1 MVKLA
6 LGMIVFNG
14 MPFVEGVLKTFYPYV
29 DQIVVAEGPVKFWHD
44 QGYERSGDRTVEL
57 LMDLQD
63 KWGSSKIRFTRSSTW
78 RDKLEM
84 CQGWFSLLND
94 DITHVAVMDADEFMH
109 AKDILHVKSLLG
121 RYDSVGLM
129 LRTFVGGFTHY
140 LTGFEQKQ
148 DTIRFLR
155 RCPGDE
161 YISHR
166 PPTIGQPYQEGQ
178 HLDSLAM
185 AQMGVYLYHYSHVLP
200 SQVKAKEQYY
210 ARYIGNRNVIP
221 GYYESIWKPW
231 VLGNERTKARIE
243 QIWGGIH
250 DFHPR
255 YRGEC
260 RSAIFHGYHPRWIE
274 QNKERILEIQK
285 EQIHDGEA
293 E

>member
-1 MVKLA
+1 VTVKLA

-14 MPFVEGVLKTFYPYV
+14 MPFVEGVLKTFYPHV
-29 DQIVVAEGPVKFWHD
+29 DQIVVAEGPVKFWQNRGYKHSADGTLETLTYFRDPD
-44 QGYERSGDRTVEL
+44 Q
-57 LMDLQD
+57 
-63 KWGSSKIRFTRSSTW
+63 KILVLPGQW
-78 RDKLEM
+78 QDKLEM
-84 CQGWFSLLND
+84 CQAWFSKLND

-148 DTIRFLR
+148 DTIRFLL

-166 PPTIGQPYQEGQ
+166 PPTIGQPHQEGR

-185 AQMGVYLYHYSHVLP
+185 AQMGVYLYHYSHMLP
-200 SQVKAKEQYY
+200 SQVKAKERYY
-210 ARYIGNRNVIP
+210 ASYIGDRNVIP
-221 GYYESIWKPW
+221 NYYENVWKPW
-231 VLGNERTKARIE
+231 VLGDDQAKKRIE
-243 QIWGGIH
+243 QLWGGIH

-285 EQIHDGEA
+285 EQIHGQD
-293 E
+293 